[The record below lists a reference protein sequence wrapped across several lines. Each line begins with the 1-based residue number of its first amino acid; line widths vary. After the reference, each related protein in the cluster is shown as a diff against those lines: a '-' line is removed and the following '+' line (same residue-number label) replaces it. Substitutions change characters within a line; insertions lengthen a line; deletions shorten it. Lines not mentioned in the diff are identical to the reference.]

1 MQAEINLKANE
12 LNIEFFNRIKDFLKS
27 KKASNI
33 KIIISDE
40 DDYFD
45 VLDKSI
51 SNIEQKKNLVS
62 FTLEELLAFDPNTV
76 K

>member
-1 MQAEINLKANE
+1 MQTEINLKADE

-27 KKASNI
+27 KKANNI

-40 DDYFD
+40 SDYLS
-45 VLDKSI
+45 VLDRSI
-51 SNIEQKKNLVS
+51 NDIEDKKTLVS
-62 FTLEELLAFDPNTV
+62 FTMEELLAFDPKAV